1 MADYGTRLEPGQ
13 WLDRYQLLARV
24 AAGGMA
30 SIWLARL
37 TGKHGFER
45 LVAVKTMLPELAR
58 APLFRTMLIDE
69 ARIASGIHHA
79 NVAEIL
85 DVGEERGTLYIVM
98 EWVDGDSLQTMHRTL
113 VKEYQSTMALPVV
126 LRVCADACRG
136 LHAAHE
142 LRNREGHPL
151 HVVHRDVSPQNI
163 LVGHD
168 GVAKVIDF
176 GIAKARERLQGST
189 TGGVGLVKGK
199 ARFMGP
205 EQALADVVDRRA
217 DIWAMGAVMQYL
229 LTGSTPY
236 AGASDVDTLSRLV
249 LAKPPDPL
257 PAHIPQAAARVIER
271 ALQWRP
277 DDRFATAEELA
288 TALDHALVQL
298 WRPTSVGDVTSFV
311 ASFLSG
317 LAERRKRIVDR
328 ALAEVDGGER
338 GSAD

>member
-1 MADYGTRLEPGQ
+1 MITRLEPGQ
-13 WLDRYQLLARV
+13 WLDRYQLLARL

-30 SIWLARL
+30 SIWLGRL

-45 LVAVKTMLPELAR
+45 LVAVKTMLPELAH
-58 APLFRTMLIDE
+58 APLFRTMLLDE

-85 DVGEERGTLYIVM
+85 DVGEERGILYIVM
-98 EWVDGDSLQTMHRTL
+98 EWVEGDSLSTMHRAL
-113 VKEYQSTMALPVV
+113 VKEHHTMPLPVV

-163 LVGHD
+163 LVGRD

-176 GIAKARERLQGST
+176 GIAKARERLAGST
-189 TGGVGLVKGK
+189 TGGVGMIKGK
-199 ARFMGP
+199 ARFMAP
-205 EQALADVVDRRA
+205 EQALADDVDRRA
-217 DIWAMGAVMQYL
+217 DIWAMGAVLQYL

-236 AGASDVDTLSRLV
+236 AGSTDVDTLARIV
-249 LAKPPDPL
+249 GAEAPDPL
-257 PAHIPQAAARVIER
+257 PPHIPPVAARVVER
-271 ALQWRP
+271 ALAWRP
-277 DDRFATAEELA
+277 DDRYATAEELA
-288 TALDHALVQL
+288 TALDHALVQM

-311 ASFLSG
+311 ASALPG
-317 LAERRKRIVDR
+317 LAERRKRIIDR
-328 ALAEVDGGER
+328 ALAEVDGEQG
-338 GSAD
+338 AD